1 MKKISKRHK
10 ENKKILDRKEPYSL
24 SEAITVLKNTK
35 KTKFDETLEIAIV
48 LNKEKNK
55 GENLAKGSSKLPHGT
70 GKKIKIAVFASNDK
84 VDEAK
89 KAGADIVGNE
99 DLIKKVNEGK
109 IEFDLAISTPEM
121 MKDLAPIASKLG
133 PLGIMPNPKTKTVT
147 DNLTETI
154 KDFKEGQ
161 IQFKSEKAGIVH
173 AGIGKVSFSNENL
186 ITNVKEFLDKVKKSK
201 PDVIKGQ
208 FINKIYLSLSMG
220 PSLKITSVK

>member
-1 MKKISKRHK
+1 MKRISKRHK
-10 ENKKILDRKEPYSL
+10 ENKKSLNKKEPYSL
-24 SEAITVLKNTK
+24 AEAITVLKNTK
-35 KTKFDETLEIAIV
+35 KVKFDETLEIAIV

-70 GKKIKIAVFASNDK
+70 GKKIKIAVFASSEK
-84 VDEAK
+84 IDEAK

-99 DLIKKVNEGK
+99 DLIKKINEGK
-109 IEFDLAISTPEM
+109 IEFDIAISTPEM

-173 AGIGKVSFSNENL
+173 AGIGKISFPNENL

-208 FINKIYLSLSMG
+208 FIKKIYLSLSMG
-220 PSLKITSVK
+220 PSLKISSVK

>member
-1 MKKISKRHK
+1 
-10 ENKKILDRKEPYSL
+10 
-24 SEAITVLKNTK
+24 
-35 KTKFDETLEIAIV
+35 
-48 LNKEKNK
+48 
-55 GENLAKGSSKLPHGT
+55 
-70 GKKIKIAVFASNDK
+70 
-84 VDEAK
+84 
-89 KAGADIVGNE
+89 
-99 DLIKKVNEGK
+99 
-109 IEFDLAISTPEM
+109 

>member
-10 ENKKILDRKEPYSL
+10 ENKKILNKKEPYSL

-173 AGIGKVSFSNENL
+173 AGIGKISFSNENL

>member
-154 KDFKEGQ
+154 KDFREGQ

>member
-133 PLGIMPNPKTKTVT
+133 PLGIMPNPKSGTVT
-147 DNLTETI
+147 QD
-154 KDFKEGQ
+154 
-161 IQFKSEKAGIVH
+161 
-173 AGIGKVSFSNENL
+173 IGKAVA
-186 ITNVKEFLDKVKKSK
+186 DVKK
-201 PDVIKGQ
+201 G
-208 FINKIYLSLSMG
+208 KIMA
-220 PSLKITSVK
+220 TR

>member
-154 KDFKEGQ
+154 KDFREGQ

-173 AGIGKVSFSNENL
+173 AGIGKISFSNENL

>member
-10 ENKKILDRKEPYSL
+10 ENKKILNKKEPYSL

-154 KDFKEGQ
+154 KDFREGQ

-173 AGIGKVSFSNENL
+173 AGIGKISFSNENL

>member
-10 ENKKILDRKEPYSL
+10 ENKKILNKKEPYSL

-154 KDFKEGQ
+154 KDFQEGQ

-173 AGIGKVSFSNENL
+173 AGIGKISFSNENL